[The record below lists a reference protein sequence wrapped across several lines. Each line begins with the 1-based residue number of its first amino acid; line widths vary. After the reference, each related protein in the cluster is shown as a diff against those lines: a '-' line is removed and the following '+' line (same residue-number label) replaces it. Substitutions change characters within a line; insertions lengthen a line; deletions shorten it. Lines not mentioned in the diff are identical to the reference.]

1 MCGKSF
7 LAVLTAIP
15 RAYDRLRPI
24 DYSGRR
30 RRRRRRR
37 RCIGSSGD
45 SEARTMLFDDE
56 R

>member
-15 RAYDRLRPI
+15 RAYDRLRAI

-37 RCIGSSGD
+37 IGSSGD